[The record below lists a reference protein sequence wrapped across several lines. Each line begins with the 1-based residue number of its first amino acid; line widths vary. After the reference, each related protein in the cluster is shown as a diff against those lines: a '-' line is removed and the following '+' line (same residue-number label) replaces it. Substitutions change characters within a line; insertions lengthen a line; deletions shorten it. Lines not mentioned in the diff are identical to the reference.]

1 MELDVFEI
9 LQKFSEQKTRK
20 DKIEFLKKN
29 SIPALRDVC
38 RGAYDKSI
46 EWSLPAGKPPY
57 TPSRPESTPSSLRR
71 QHLEFGWFVKGM
83 KGDTLTSYKRE
94 NKFIQLLESV
104 HPEDALIV
112 LNMVQKK
119 APVKGLTK
127 KIVEEAFPNLLKS

>member
-20 DKIEFLKKN
+20 EKIEFLKTN

-38 RGAYDKSI
+38 RGAFDARI

-57 TPSRPESTPSSLRR
+57 TPARPESTPNSLRR
-71 QHLEFGWFVKGM
+71 RHLDFGFFVKGM

-94 NKFIQLLESV
+94 NMFIQLLESI

-112 LNMVQKK
+112 LNMVEKK
-119 APVKGLTK
+119 PPVKGLTK
-127 KIVEEAFPNLLKS
+127 KIVEDAFPNLLS